1 MRRSLGQL
9 SVICRYLLVL
19 SPFLGQAQ
27 GLPGNYMQVQTVDAA
42 AGVYKVRVEVL
53 EDGNNFVFALA
64 DTRSVQVELL
74 RKRDNFRL
82 GVNGFM
88 AFAELPQLTCEVVSL
103 PAAARQARRNPV
115 RIRGAT
121 VPTLRFRAVHP

>member
-1 MRRSLGQL
+1 
-9 SVICRYLLVL
+9 
-19 SPFLGQAQ
+19 
-27 GLPGNYMQVQTVDAA
+27 MQVQTVDAA

-103 PAAARQARRNPV
+103 PAAAR
-115 RIRGAT
+115 
-121 VPTLRFRAVHP
+121 